1 MQQIIHYDIA
11 ALFVNSIIILLFFRR
26 NNIPALQNRI
36 FFALLIDC
44 FFTVLFETLS
54 VFFIENPELVPRA
67 IIWIVNCLYF
77 TFLYLFSLIACSYSI
92 SVVDYFDIARRRQLI
107 SLNYYLFIPVVISV
121 IFVWMSPLYDFTNR
135 KLLGVFYLDEN
146 NIYQR
151 GSIFFLNGYVMS
163 VYYAVLSIGFLIKYK
178 KNLRTSSA
186 NRMIAFFCFVL
197 FRGCN
202 SVFVAKCF
210 NSMFCNLFG
219 NFAF

>member
-92 SVVDYFDIARRRQLI
+92 SVVDYFDNARRRQLI
-107 SLNYYLFIPVVISV
+107 SLKYILFIPIVISV
-121 IFVWMSPLYDFTNR
+121 IFVWMSPLYDFTNQ

-178 KNLRTSSA
+178 
-186 NRMIAFFCFVL
+186 
-197 FRGCN
+197 N
-202 SVFVAKCF
+202 STQTAIVHRHSRNTLYFSDLQTRQIF
-210 NSMFCNLFG
+210 I
-219 NFAF
+219 